1 MGGGFPGPRWIFRD
15 KAEMPGDERGE
26 FSAEESVVVGDGARI
41 QGPGLEPGGWGAGG
55 LLDAPQTGGLSR
67 KHKKDWLVCT

>member
-1 MGGGFPGPRWIFRD
+1 MGGFPGLRWIFRD

-26 FSAEESVVVGDGARI
+26 FSAEESVVVSDGPRI

-55 LLDAPQTGGLSR
+55 CWMLPKLDP
-67 KHKKDWLVCT
+67 